1 MTTATK
7 ANGLTYDKLL
17 DIHRK
22 HKLCYKWASE
32 RKIKDEL
39 GIPSGELEA
48 FHNIYGL
55 PRLKGDARR
64 GLLYSLPGL
73 EHILRDGNRATRP
86 PSRLYNQVKN
96 L

>member
-1 MTTATK
+1 MTITT
-7 ANGLTYDKLL
+7 NTQGLNYSKLL

-39 GIPSGELEA
+39 GIPSGELQA
-48 FHNIYGL
+48 FHNTYGL
-55 PRLKGDARR
+55 PRLKGDDRR

-73 EHILRDGNRATRP
+73 EHILETVTELHDRP
-86 PSRLYNQVKN
+86 ADYTTS
-96 L
+96 

>member
-22 HKLCYKWASE
+22 HKICYKWATE
-32 RKIKDEL
+32 RKIKNEL
-39 GIPSGELEA
+39 GISSGELQA
-48 FHNIYGL
+48 FHNNYGL
-55 PRLKGDARR
+55 PRLKGDDRR

-73 EHILRDGNRATRP
+73 EHILETVTELHDRP
-86 PSRLYNQVKN
+86 ADYTTS
-96 L
+96 